1 MSEWYFLYF
10 SFVPLVL
17 SLCHREESRS
27 AFFTPPHQA
36 FSDVSSDLFFLMLAS
51 LLPSEAYN
59 PDVLA
64 LTLLSHWQES
74 EALVL

>member
-1 MSEWYFLYF
+1 MVSPVFQF
-10 SFVPLVL
+10 CASGLV
-17 SLCHREESRS
+17 SVCHREESGS

-36 FSDVSSDLFFLMLAS
+36 FSDVSSDFFSLMLAS

-64 LTLLSHWQES
+64 LSHWQGS